1 MCEPITTTQMFVAQ
15 MGMAVMQQYQA
26 GAAQNAEADRTLQ
39 VAADTKEAGKA
50 ALALQYQQ
58 LSLQGAQQDD
68 AATESLLS
76 NAVQAAQLESTLA
89 VSAGESGV
97 GGISVNN
104 LLADYKRQYAQNA
117 TIADVNSKARAQQRL
132 MEKQGLKANYLNRV
146 RNARNGIVSG
156 ADPYAAALNLGGET
170 LTAGTKYLGWGM
182 KSGKPDTNSTTPK
195 TSATTYP
202 LPE

>member
-15 MGMAVMQQYQA
+15 MGLAVMQQYQA

-182 KSGKPDTNSTTPK
+182 DSGKPNTNGTTQP
-195 TSATTYP
+195 SGVTTYP